1 MESKAYSID
10 EIKGKLHAAV
20 DLIQGDG
27 SNMLITSRNNGD
39 INLSAF
45 CDSMM
50 EACATLLAALSSC
63 VDDLDEKDK
72 AMVRNAAHCILNGM
86 ELAGGDE
93 DASE

>member
-10 EIKGKLHAAV
+10 DIKGKLHAAV

-63 VDDLDEKDK
+63 IDDLDDEEK
-72 AMVRNAAHCILNGM
+72 ATVRNVAHLVLNGVKP
-86 ELAGGDE
+86 EGGDKNG
-93 DASE
+93 SN